1 MKSFFKA
8 SFLFFV
14 LTLAAAASAEAGKFL
29 GLGSKDYDIAF
40 IGLPV
45 SVRTLGIQDT
55 ADAYEKSEDGTDP
68 LHLVTF
74 KIERVLVGE
83 FKKMRRGG
91 PSRYDQM
98 TEAMKNK
105 EVLDVV
111 GFNFKN
117 PEDEIE
123 RDTLRIAVQDAG
135 STFGLL
141 PGEPLAYFQHKIY
154 LKRLSKKSETF
165 LFLKSEPLNQAA

>member
-1 MKSFFKA
+1 MNLFR
-8 SFLFFV
+8 LFFV
-14 LTLAAAASAEAGKFL
+14 FSLSTLLFSENIYALKIL
-29 GLGSKDYDIAF
+29 GSGSKDHDVVF
-40 IGLPV
+40 LGTPL
-45 SVRTLGIQDT
+45 SVHTFSAREP
-55 ADAYEKSEDGTDP
+55 ADAVEGSPEDP
-68 LHLVTF
+68 ELRHMAVF
-74 KIERVLVGE
+74 KIDRVLVGA
-83 FKKMRRGG
+83 FKKKRRGG

-123 RDTLRIAVQDAG
+123 RDTVRIAVKDAG
-135 STFGLL
+135 STFGLV

-154 LKRLSKKSETF
+154 LKRLSRKSETF
-165 LFLKSEPLNQAA
+165 LFLKSEPVREK